1 MLALSGATKT
11 VSLDPGL
18 TRSTF
23 TICLESRLL
32 RVVCIVLSG
41 RSLYLTDNHSSS
53 VHSCVW
59 AERQAGRP
67 RPGTRAACGPESI
80 AWRQCVASLL
90 VSCRP
95 TPWPTLVPPLPRQP
109 HIITTLPDSALGIN
123 NKLLPLYAQF
133 HFISE
138 PPPTN
143 GIDPARRTKIIRW
156 KTFYIYDIISLHIC
170 SF

>member
-1 MLALSGATKT
+1 MQQRRLW
-11 VSLDPGL
+11 VWDPGI

-23 TICLESRLL
+23 TVCLDYYWWCELCSVAGR
-32 RVVCIVLSG
+32 RTSQTIINQFVCVS
-41 RSLYLTDNHSSS
+41 
-53 VHSCVW
+53 SCVR

-80 AWRQCVASLL
+80 AWRQCVAGSLL

-95 TPWPTLVPPLPRQP
+95 THPLTHPRPRPLPRQP

-133 HFISE
+133 HFLSE

-143 GIDPARRTKIIRW
+143 GIDPARRTKTIRW
-156 KTFYIYDIISLHIC
+156 KTFYIHVIISLHIC